1 MLEGIRDEVFTL
13 RRLKPNICGDFYWN
27 IIQILAQ
34 RLTQSLPLLSAPID
48 VEGLLVPSVEIGF
61 DDFVVFTAG
70 FLSKFSDF
78 SEGCRSL

>member
-1 MLEGIRDEVFTL
+1 MASVEVSSQTLKEHFTL
-13 RRLKPNICGDFYWN
+13 GFFASGFEL
-27 IIQILAQ
+27 
-34 RLTQSLPLLSAPID
+34 QSLPLLGAPIE
-48 VEGLLVPSVEIGF
+48 VEELLVPSVEIGF